1 MKKLLLL
8 PFLLSLTLSAVEL
21 GSTLPG
27 ITLDGDKGGRVTG
40 GKWES
45 SELQGKVHL
54 VFYVDPDESDLNEAL
69 SDAVKAS
76 EPDRSKFASVAIIN
90 MAATWKPNFAIQ
102 SVLEGKQEKFPHTTY
117 VKDMDKHIIEAWEIA
132 DDNNDIILLDKSG
145 KVIYFHEGEVDDAGI
160 KKVLTL
166 IKENM

>member
-1 MKKLLLL
+1 MKKTVFLSL
-8 PFLLSLTLSAVEL
+8 LLSLSLSAVEI
-21 GSTLPG
+21 GKTLPS
-27 ITLDGDKGGRVTG
+27 ITLDEDRGGRVTG
-40 GKWES
+40 GAWAS

-117 VKDMDKHIIEAWEIA
+117 VKDMDKHIIEAWGIA
-132 DDNNDIILLDKSG
+132 DDNNDIILLNKSG
-145 KVIYFHEGEVDDAGI
+145 KIIYIHEGEVDAAGI
-160 KKVLTL
+160 KEVIKL
-166 IKENM
+166 IQENM